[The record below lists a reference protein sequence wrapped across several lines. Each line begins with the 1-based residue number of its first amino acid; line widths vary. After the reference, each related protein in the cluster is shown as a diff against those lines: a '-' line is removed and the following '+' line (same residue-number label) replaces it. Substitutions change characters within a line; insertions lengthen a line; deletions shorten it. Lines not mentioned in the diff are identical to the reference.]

1 MSINNRLEQL
11 IIKTA
16 TTRSNF
22 SKATGISTVIL
33 SHIGSGRNKVS
44 LAAVEQILTA
54 YPEVNSEWL
63 IMGKGQMFKQGPN
76 EEYISELEAKLDAVY
91 NEVEKTKRAMDVSLN
106 TLKATISKLK
116 G

>member
-1 MSINNRLEQL
+1 
-11 IIKTA
+11 
-16 TTRSNF
+16 
-22 SKATGISTVIL
+22 
-33 SHIGSGRNKVS
+33 
-44 LAAVEQILTA
+44 
-54 YPEVNSEWL
+54 
-63 IMGKGQMFKQGPN
+63 MGKGKMFNQGPN

>member
-44 LAAVEQILTA
+44 LAAVEQILMA

-63 IMGKGQMFKQGPN
+63 VLGKGRMFKQGLN
-76 EEYISELEAKLDAVY
+76 EECIAELEARLDAVY
-91 NEVEKTKRAMDVSLN
+91 LEVEKTKRAMDVSLN

>member
-1 MSINNRLEQL
+1 MNVNNRLEQL
-11 IIKTA
+11 ISKTA

-54 YPEVNSEWL
+54 YPEVNAEWL
-63 IMGKGQMFKQGPN
+63 VMGKGTMFKAGIK
-76 EEYISELEAKLDAVY
+76 EEYITELEDKLDAVY
-91 NEVEKTKRAMDVSLN
+91 REVDKTKRALDASLN
-106 TLKATISKLK
+106 TLKAVVGQLK
-116 G
+116 S